1 MRERKTNGC
10 KERALA
16 VNVGFAPLTPKRR
29 FRWRTVGMWLLLT
42 ILIMYLYAF
51 IMATTTDGNDQAEC
65 QSLVSAVRSRH
76 GIPLSVSRPGSPAI
90 FCDLGVHFPFLQSY
104 DGVFIYGELDQWRAR
119 LDRGGCEECRRIKPH
134 TANFGAILREG
145 ELEDVVRPGNGEKRR
160 FARSGNTDSEGVDR
174 SLKHQLSTSRDSVL
188 VNSFVRCE
196 N

>member
-16 VNVGFAPLTPKRR
+16 VNVEFAPLTPKRR

-42 ILIMYLYAF
+42 ILIMYSYAF

-104 DGVFIYGELDQWRAR
+104 DSVFIYGELDHGEQGSIVVDVRSAAGSSR
-119 LDRGGCEECRRIKPH
+119 TRP
-134 TANFGAILREG
+134 IL
-145 ELEDVVRPGNGEKRR
+145 VQFFEKENWKMWSDP
-160 FARSGNTDSEGVDR
+160 ATGRSGGSRGPETPIRKVWIDR
-174 SLKHQLSTSRDSVL
+174 SNT
-188 VNSFVRCE
+188 N
-196 N
+196 